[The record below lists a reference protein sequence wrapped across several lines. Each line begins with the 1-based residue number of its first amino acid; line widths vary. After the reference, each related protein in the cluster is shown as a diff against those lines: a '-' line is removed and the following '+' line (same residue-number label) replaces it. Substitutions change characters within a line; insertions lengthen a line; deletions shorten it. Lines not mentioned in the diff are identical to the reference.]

1 MVAGIVFAAWVVN
14 GEGEGAAQAGVV
26 DDLVLSPGTPTD
38 LLYPGGDP
46 ASVAVTVH
54 NPNTYLVSITSFYQ
68 TPGEAITSSNV
79 ECTPDVH
86 GVTFTTANG
95 VWELEPGA
103 TVDVVLA
110 NSVSM
115 SADSAKAC
123 QGSTFTIPLTVS
135 ANSGTAVVDADGD
148 GVPVPEDCDD
158 SDPSVYPGATEIAGD
173 GIDQDCDGVTDEGD
187 FDGDGFSADDCDDSD
202 PSVHPGATEI
212 AGDGIDQDCDGV
224 TDEGD
229 VDGDGDGFIA
239 GDCDPNDATVFPGA
253 TEIAHDGIDQNC
265 NGHDLGDPTL
275 YLDLDGDGYGDF
287 NSSPIDGEGAIPPGF
302 TIDGTDCDDS
312 DPGVHPGAT
321 EIAGD
326 GIDNDCDAAIDESF
340 G

>member
-187 FDGDGFSADDCDDSD
+187 
-202 PSVHPGATEI
+202 
-212 AGDGIDQDCDGV
+212 
-224 TDEGD
+224 